1 MIHPQHYAI
10 VVGINAYPDEE
21 VERLNSPLNDARS
34 FATWLTDPEQGGVP
48 DENVE
53 PIFSTEETPAGALR
67 RDGKPTKTQI
77 HEALYDLCQRCKA
90 HISKHPLDWQHTRLY
105 VYVSGHGI
113 APTPSEAAL
122 LMANAG
128 PDWYGENF
136 PCGSFLE
143 FFREA
148 QYFKELVFFADC
160 CRHWVDDAP
169 LAGPTWT
176 KVDGNNGKVFA
187 LAGYATFF
195 GDPAYEP
202 TEDELE
208 PGDERRSFFTE
219 ALIEGLRGKAVDPST
234 HRIDSASLA
243 KYVKARVLKLTE
255 KKRSP
260 QTPQF
265 PGDLAELIV
274 FKENITLAEI
284 SSARTQTVTIT
295 VATPFDGEIVLV
307 SGTLRELERHDPV
320 PAPWVVTL
328 KDGLYRVKPTDPA
341 IANPFNNDGYIEVI
355 GADLNVEL

>member
-1 MIHPQHYAI
+1 MTHEHHYAV

-21 VERLNSPLNDARS
+21 VEELHSPVSDAKR
-34 FATWLTDPEQGGVP
+34 FAQWLLDPDGGGLP
-48 DENVE
+48 QANLETIYSDEVTAKG
-53 PIFSTEETPAGALR
+53 TER
-67 RDGKPTKTQI
+67 RNAKPTKTQI
-77 HEALYDLCQRCKA
+77 HEALYEFAERCKE
-90 HISKHPLDWQHTRLY
+90 HWKHNPQDWKDTRLY

-143 FFREA
+143 FYQSA

-176 KVDGNNGKVFA
+176 KVKGNNGKVLA
-187 LAGYATFF
+187 LAGYATYF

-208 PGDERRSFFTE
+208 PGDERRSFFTK
-219 ALIEGLRGKAVDPST
+219 ALIEGLEGKAANPTT
-234 HRIDSASLA
+234 HRIDSRSLA
-243 KYVKARVLKLTE
+243 TYVKARVLKLTDQ
-255 KKRSP
+255 KRSP
-260 QTPQF
+260 QEPQF
-265 PGDLAELIV
+265 PGDLAEPIV
-274 FKENITLAEI
+274 FRDDIEPTEI
-284 SSARTQTVTIT
+284 SEAKTQTVTIQM
-295 VATPFDGEIVLV
+295 VTPFTDEVVLV
-307 SGTLRELERHDPV
+307 TGTLREMERHHPAPV
-320 PAPWVVTL
+320 PWIVEL
-328 KDGLYRVKPTDPA
+328 KDGLYKVKPSDPTVP
-341 IANPFNNDGYIEVI
+341 NPFKNGGFIEVV